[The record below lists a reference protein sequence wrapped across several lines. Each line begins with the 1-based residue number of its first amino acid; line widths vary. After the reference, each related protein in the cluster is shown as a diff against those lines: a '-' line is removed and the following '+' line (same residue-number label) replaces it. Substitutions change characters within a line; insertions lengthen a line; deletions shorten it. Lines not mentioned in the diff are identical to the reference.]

1 MELLSWRV
9 PVDQPAQ
16 SSRFTDDGNAS
27 QFSDLPGDMQAGET
41 GGRVRDECT
50 VRRMDLSS
58 PGSTT
63 LS

>member
-1 MELLSWRV
+1 M
-9 PVDQPAQ
+9 DQPAQ

-58 PGSTT
+58 PGSTA